1 MLTKLEHRGQHG
13 LLQIL
18 RLGTGLPCEKYNQ
31 ASAKDFCGIA
41 TELRQNSFIAGRN
54 VALKIGIKD
63 RHLRG
68 AVGAQGTSAG
78 CFTTGKSRI
87 ISPNCCRW
95 MFRIAIGCCHSARL
109 ELILTQ
115 GTGSAG
121 NMQRTTI
128 TKVIGNFQLVTDG

>member
-1 MLTKLEHRGQHG
+1 
-13 LLQIL
+13 
-18 RLGTGLPCEKYNQ
+18 
-31 ASAKDFCGIA
+31 
-41 TELRQNSFIAGRN
+41 
-54 VALKIGIKD
+54 
-63 RHLRG
+63 
-68 AVGAQGTSAG
+68 
-78 CFTTGKSRI
+78 
-87 ISPNCCRW
+87 